1 MQSTF
6 LMISIFYGKN
16 VLYPE
21 YMYVKWFSDNFPLF
35 NCLPDKVSH
44 GMELPLDKCLPR
56 QLPLLIISWMMYKVV
71 NDLSTDTFA
80 ELFTKKRSSSQ
91 LRSQTDFKIPRV
103 RTELFGKNALRYLGP
118 VIWNTVP
125 LEIKQVN
132 SLNNFKKSIRKW
144 KPIDCPCRLCKTYV
158 ADVGFLNIC
167 QH

>member
-1 MQSTF
+1 MQ
-6 LMISIFYGKN
+6 YC
-16 VLYPE
+16 
-21 YMYVKWFSDNFPLF
+21 PLTWMFHSRKLNNKINRLQERALRLVYNDF
-35 NCLPDKVSH
+35 NSSFQQL
-44 GMELPLDKCLPR
+44 LDKDNSFTIHH
-56 QLPLLIISWMMYKVV
+56 QNIQSLIIEMYKVV

-80 ELFTKKRSSSQ
+80 ELFTKKQSSSQ

-103 RTELFGKNALRYLGP
+103 RTDLFGKNTLRYLGP

-132 SLNNFKKSIRKW
+132 SLNNFKNSIRKW